1 MIQFESVRRTFD
13 DFVAVEDLS
22 FEVHPGEV
30 VGLLGPNGAGKTTAL
45 RMLATLIKPTSG
57 RILVNGYDTVTDS
70 LTVRHVLGYQTGDT
84 GLYGR
89 LSPTEFLQYFGQ
101 LHGMSRQRIQ
111 ERTQVLI
118 AQLDMG
124 AFASKLCSTLSTG
137 QKQRVSLARTLLHDP
152 PVLVLDEPTNGLDIV
167 SSHFVVEALRHAAAQ
182 GKAVVFSSH
191 IMSDVELASDRLV
204 IVHHGRLLSAGTIPS
219 IIAEQSASSLSEAFL
234 RLVHAAG
241 PARGI
246 TTRSN
251 ALPATGGAP

>member
-13 DFVAVEDLS
+13 DFVAVDDLS
-22 FEVHPGEV
+22 FEVRPGEV

-57 RILVNGYDTVTDS
+57 SIRVNGHDTVTES
-70 LTVRHVLGYQTGDT
+70 LAVRHVLGYQTGDT

-89 LSPTEFLQYFGQ
+89 LSPIEFLLYFGQ

-111 ERTQVLI
+111 ERTQVLVE
-118 AQLDMG
+118 QLDMG
-124 AFASKLCSTLSTG
+124 DFASKLCSTLSTG

-167 SSHFVVEALRHAAAQ
+167 SSHFVVEALRHAAAH
-182 GKAVVFSSH
+182 GKAVIFSSH

-241 PARGI
+241 PAAGI
-246 TTRSN
+246 STRSN
-251 ALPATGGAP
+251 AEPATGGAA

>member
-13 DFVAVEDLS
+13 DFVAVDDLS
-22 FEVHPGEV
+22 FEVRPGEV

-45 RMLATLIKPTSG
+45 RMLATLIRPTSG
-57 RILVNGYDTVTDS
+57 RILVHGHDTVTDS
-70 LTVRHVLGYQTGDT
+70 LAVRHVLGYQTGDT

-89 LSPTEFLQYFGQ
+89 LSPIEFLHYFGQ

-111 ERTQVLI
+111 ERTQVLVE
-118 AQLDMG
+118 QLDMG
-124 AFASKLCSTLSTG
+124 EFASKLCSTLSTG

-167 SSHFVVEALRHAAAQ
+167 SSHFVVEALRHAAAH
-182 GKAVVFSSH
+182 GKAVIFSSH

-204 IVHHGRLLSAGTIPS
+204 IVHHGRLLGRGTIPA

-241 PARGI
+241 PATGI

-251 ALPATGGAP
+251 ALPATGGAA